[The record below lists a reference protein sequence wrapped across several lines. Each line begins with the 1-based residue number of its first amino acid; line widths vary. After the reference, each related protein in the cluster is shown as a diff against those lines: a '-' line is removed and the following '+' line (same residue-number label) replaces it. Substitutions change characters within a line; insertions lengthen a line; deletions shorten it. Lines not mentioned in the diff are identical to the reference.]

1 MSVLLTKIVNGQKWL
16 VSMACIGENVSVMK
30 DCIFNTIHREKYSN
44 INCAEYWIPA
54 KKFRISTVR
63 YRICYYR

>member
-30 DCIFNTIHREKYSN
+30 DCIFNKTPYTEKN
-44 INCAEYWIPA
+44 TQI
-54 KKFRISTVR
+54 
-63 YRICYYR
+63 